1 MMTSEKKPSSSSLTP
16 NTNLYS
22 TQISKNTLVPKFIA
36 SSNQ

>member
-1 MMTSEKKPSSSSLTP
+1 MMTSEKKPLSTGLTP

-22 TQISKNTLVPKFIA
+22 TQNSKNALVPKFIA